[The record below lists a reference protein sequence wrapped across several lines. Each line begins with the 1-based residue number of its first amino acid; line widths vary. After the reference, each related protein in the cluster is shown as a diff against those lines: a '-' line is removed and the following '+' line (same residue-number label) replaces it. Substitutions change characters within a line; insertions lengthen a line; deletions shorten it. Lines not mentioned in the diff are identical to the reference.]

1 MTISLASGGSRRPSA
16 PARTWSSTTRPLATL
31 GGGYACSSRSTAPS
45 RGSCTMTLGSFAML
59 GSFVMARQ
67 PIAEPAQAAGARQRS
82 ALRPVPGGE
91 DNLARPI
98 GTDAELFRYLVRPE
112 PLLVVNEREPF
123 LPRRPRAGGRCGLG
137 GRLFRPRPGAPG
149 RGP

>member
-1 MTISLASGGSRRPSA
+1 SLASGGSRRPSA

-59 GSFVMARQ
+59 GSFVMAR
-67 PIAEPAQAAGARQRS
+67 PAYRGAGPGLWS

-91 DNLARPI
+91 DNLARQI
-98 GTDAELFRYLVRPE
+98 GADAELFRYLGRP
-112 PLLVVNEREPF
+112 
-123 LPRRPRAGGRCGLG
+123 
-137 GRLFRPRPGAPG
+137 
-149 RGP
+149 